1 MPKVF
6 VLKDHLPKIEDFT
19 VEIEGKKYKIPN
31 AKKLKRSDLKL
42 LNSIENGN
50 TDVLFDFLGKYIGQ
64 DVADELTIAE
74 LEAVY
79 MAWSQ
84 FIKDSQGAS
93 LGES

>member
-1 MPKVF
+1 MPNVF
-6 VLKDHLPKIEDFT
+6 ILKDHLPKIEDFT

-31 AKKLKRSDLKL
+31 AKKLKRGDLKL
-42 LNSIENGN
+42 LNSIESGN
-50 TDVLFDFLGKYIGQ
+50 TDVLYDFLGKYIGQ

-74 LEAVY
+74 LEAIY

>member
-1 MPKVF
+1 MPNVF

-31 AKKLKRSDLKL
+31 AKKLKRGDFKL
-42 LNSIENGN
+42 LNSIESGN

-74 LEAVY
+74 LEAIY

-84 FIKDSQGAS
+84 IIKDSQGAS

>member
-1 MPKVF
+1 MPNVF

-19 VEIEGKKYKIPN
+19 VEIEGNKYKIPN
-31 AKKLKRSDLKL
+31 AKKLKRGDLKL
-42 LNSIENGN
+42 LNSIESGN

-74 LEAVY
+74 LEAIY

>member
-1 MPKVF
+1 MPNVF
-6 VLKDHLPKIEDFT
+6 ILKDYLPKIEDFT

-31 AKKLKRSDLKL
+31 AKKLKRGDLKL
-42 LNSIENGN
+42 LNSIESGN

-74 LEAVY
+74 LEAIY